1 MIRYGQVKVNYN
13 VMNFYPSWVAFP
25 DIPKSKISYEKFF
38 PSFSFIIQNRRNTKY
53 HDERPPTALISIEL
67 GCTEQNEYVL
77 K

>member
-25 DIPKSKISYEKFF
+25 DIPKSKI
-38 PSFSFIIQNRRNTKY
+38 SFIIQNRRNTKY